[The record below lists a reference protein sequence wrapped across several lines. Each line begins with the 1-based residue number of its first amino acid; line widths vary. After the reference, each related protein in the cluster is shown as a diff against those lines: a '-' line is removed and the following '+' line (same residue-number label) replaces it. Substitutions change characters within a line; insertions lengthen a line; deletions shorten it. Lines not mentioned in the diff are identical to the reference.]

1 MLVRTGPVVASILAV
16 ALVTAVIAVLDNWV
30 PVLSLAV
37 LYLFAVLPVAVA
49 WGLPYA
55 VVVSVASMLAFNWFF
70 LKPVHTLSLAD
81 SRNWLALLV
90 FLVTS
95 VVVSELATRSRR
107 RAREAALL
115 AEIATTLLEHGT
127 VSSELDEISAEAAR
141 ALNAEHAEIALGES
155 ATGGFELTAAGRR
168 IGTIRVE
175 GGDAGAR
182 RRVLPALASLLA
194 VVLDRERL
202 AAEALEAE
210 ALRRADAIKTA
221 VLRSVSHDL
230 RTPLMAIST
239 SAGALARPDLAIDDE
254 DRTELLATILAA
266 SDRLD
271 RLVANLLDLS
281 RLQAGAAEPDRHLV
295 SVDELVAGAL
305 DELGP
310 DGRAVDVTLP
320 DDPSSVLVDA
330 HQVQRALVNLVENA
344 LKYSAP
350 EDPVR
355 VQVTGTQ
362 TEAAIRVIDHGPGV
376 EPAERDRIFEPFQRG
391 ERSEQA
397 GSRPRARDRPRLHR
411 GERGQPLGRVARRPG
426 RDVRA
431 QVPGRRADSA
441 GRNERMSPGPRVLVV
456 DDEQQILRAL
466 RTSLRGAGYEV
477 ETADTAEGALAAAAL
492 RPPEAVIL
500 DLILP
505 DGTGIDVARELRS
518 WSTAPVIVLSAVG
531 EEREKIAALDAGADD
546 YVTKPVGI
554 DELLARLRAVLRRAG
569 PPSGPGHRDRR
580 PGRRPRE
587 ARGHDGRRA
596 GASDAARVRAP
607 PRPRL
612 ERGEAPHPPDAA
624 PGGLGARV
632 RQRVEPAP
640 RERQPAPPEDRARQG
655 ASALPPD
662 RARRG
667 LPARQAR
674 LSNFRISSGER
685 PRSSGGLQRPFLP

>member
-1 MLVRTGPVVASILAV
+1 VLVRTGPVAASILAV

-30 PVLSLAV
+30 PVLSLAM
-37 LYLFAVLPVAVA
+37 LYLFAVLAVAVA
-49 WGLPYA
+49 WGLAYA

-70 LKPVHTLSLAD
+70 LKPVHTLSLSD

-141 ALNAEHAEIALGES
+141 ALNADHAEIALGES

-305 DELGP
+305 EELGP

-330 HQVQRALVNLVENA
+330 HQVQRALVNLLENA

-376 EPAERDRIFEPFQRG
+376 EPAERDRIFDPFQRG
-391 ERSEQA
+391 ERSE
-397 GSRPRARDRPRLHR
+397 
-411 GERGQPLGRVARRPG
+411 RPG
-426 RDVRA
+426 AGLGLAIARGFTEANGGSLSVESRA
-431 QVPGRRADSA
+431 GQGATFVLRFQVA
-441 GRNERMSPGPRVLVV
+441 
-456 DDEQQILRAL
+456 EQ
-466 RTSLRGAGYEV
+466 THPV
-477 ETADTAEGALAAAAL
+477 ETGA
-492 RPPEAVIL
+492 
-500 DLILP
+500 
-505 DGTGIDVARELRS
+505 
-518 WSTAPVIVLSAVG
+518 
-531 EEREKIAALDAGADD
+531 
-546 YVTKPVGI
+546 
-554 DELLARLRAVLRRAG
+554 
-569 PPSGPGHRDRR
+569 
-580 PGRRPRE
+580 
-587 ARGHDGRRA
+587 
-596 GASDAARVRAP
+596 
-607 PRPRL
+607 
-612 ERGEAPHPPDAA
+612 
-624 PGGLGARV
+624 
-632 RQRVEPAP
+632 
-640 RERQPAPPEDRARQG
+640 
-655 ASALPPD
+655 
-662 RARRG
+662 
-667 LPARQAR
+667 
-674 LSNFRISSGER
+674 
-685 PRSSGGLQRPFLP
+685 